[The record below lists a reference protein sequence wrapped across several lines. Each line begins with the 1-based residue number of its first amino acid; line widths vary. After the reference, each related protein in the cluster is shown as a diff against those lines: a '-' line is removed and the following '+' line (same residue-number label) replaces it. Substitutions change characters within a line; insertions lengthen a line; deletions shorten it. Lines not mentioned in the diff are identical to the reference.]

1 MPRPDWGPTV
11 RMKKGKNNERAI
23 RKCLPIKGEATGL
36 FLWKLSSTILRLCR
50 RQWLKP
56 SQNVPEVLYNKR
68 RIDKPPWQGLLCPT
82 GWGIWLSNPDRG
94 RGLLFQRRA
103 RRFAGRMRRRAGYAR
118 RLYVWSFLLCRS
130 RSSSF
135 LLKHGDATVDGSD
148 QSGNAASRAYD
159 SVGGVCQSVGHSQ
172 EFHVSP
178 RVAELFLVSS
188 NSARRLLFSSSSAAI
203 LVCRP

>member
-94 RGLLFQRRA
+94 RGLLFSVAHGVLPVECDGEPDMLAAYMYGHFYFVGLVHRHSSLSMEMQLSMVRINRA
-103 RRFAGRMRRRAGYAR
+103 MRRRA
-118 RLYVWSFLLCRS
+118 LTIV
-130 RSSSF
+130 
-135 LLKHGDATVDGSD
+135 
-148 QSGNAASRAYD
+148 SGESAS
-159 SVGGVCQSVGHSQ
+159 
-172 EFHVSP
+172 
-178 RVAELFLVSS
+178 L
-188 NSARRLLFSSSSAAI
+188 
-203 LVCRP
+203 